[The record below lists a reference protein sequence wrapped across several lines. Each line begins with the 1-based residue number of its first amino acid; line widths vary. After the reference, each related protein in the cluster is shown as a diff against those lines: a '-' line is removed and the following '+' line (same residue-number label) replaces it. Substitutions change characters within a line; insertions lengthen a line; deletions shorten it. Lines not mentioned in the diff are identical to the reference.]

1 MDKIRNMFEQFSK
14 RDIEVL
20 QIIALIC
27 VGLAMLFFRNSS
39 REIKLGIFIITQFIL
54 PVLFSAERESK
65 KHSSTF
71 LLLLRVN
78 NNRTFS
84 DPLMDTLGDSRHRID
99 QLGEEFRSVALRALN
114 TNICL
119 AKMLDM

>member
-1 MDKIRNMFEQFSK
+1 MLGNRERAMDKNRKMFEQFSK

-27 VGLAMLFFRNSS
+27 VGLVMLFFRNSG

-54 PVLFSAERESK
+54 PFLFSAERESK

-71 LLLLRVN
+71 LLLFMWIGL
-78 NNRTFS
+78 FFGWWMA
-84 DPLMDTLGDSRHRID
+84 D
-99 QLGEEFRSVALRALN
+99 
-114 TNICL
+114 
-119 AKMLDM
+119 

>member
-71 LLLLRVN
+71 LLLFMWIGL
-78 NNRTFS
+78 FFGWWMA
-84 DPLMDTLGDSRHRID
+84 D
-99 QLGEEFRSVALRALN
+99 
-114 TNICL
+114 
-119 AKMLDM
+119 